1 MEKIF
6 PNFVQ
11 QKKIE
16 YKDKKIIIYLT
27 ENNKAY
33 FDLNHVINLLDDKSK
48 KDKYFEY
55 KSEKNDEIS

>member
-1 MEKIF
+1 MGEKKVHKLEKIF

-33 FDLNHVINLLDDKSK
+33 FDLHP
-48 KDKYFEY
+48 
-55 KSEKNDEIS
+55 